1 MRSAK
6 WLGVVLSLALL
17 SACGFK
23 MDPEADGKVSVVA
36 AFYPLQFLAQRIGGD
51 RVYVVNLVKA
61 GAEPH
66 DLELAPR
73 DVGLISEA
81 DIVIYLRGFQ
91 PAVDEA
97 IIGEARRTS
106 LDVAAIQP
114 LLNGGDPHIW
124 LDPARFAAIGDR
136 VAERLATVDPANA
149 GEYRQRAAGLRHDL
163 DALDSE
169 YENGLKDC
177 KRREIVTSHE
187 AFGYLADRYKLSQV
201 AINGLNPDTE
211 PSAKRLAQ
219 VSDLARARGVTT
231 IFFESLVSPK
241 IADTLAREVGA
252 RTAVLDPIEGI
263 HDQSKADYLS
273 VMRVNLAQLRVAL
286 DCE

>member
-6 WLGVVLSLALL
+6 WLGVALSLALL

-23 MDPEADGKVSVVA
+23 MDPAAAGKVSVVA

-51 RVYVVNLVKA
+51 RVYVVNLVKP

-81 DIVIYLRGFQ
+81 DIVVYLRGFQ

-97 IIGEARRTS
+97 IIGEAKRTS
-106 LDVAAIQP
+106 LDVGAIEP

-124 LDPARFAAIGDR
+124 LDPVRFATIGDR
-136 VAERLATVDPANA
+136 LAERLATVDPANA
-149 GEYRQRAAGLRHDL
+149 AGYQRRAADLRRDL
-163 DALDSE
+163 SALNSE
-169 YENGLKDC
+169 YEDGLKHC
-177 KRREIVTSHE
+177 QRHEIVTSHE
-187 AFGYLADRYKLSQV
+187 AFGYLADRYKLAQIS
-201 AINGLNPDTE
+201 INGLNPDTE
-211 PSAKRLAQ
+211 PSAKRLAE
-219 VSDLARARGVTT
+219 VADLAHAHGVTT

-252 RTAVLDPIEGI
+252 RTAVLDPIEGVE
-263 HDQSKADYLS
+263 DQTRHDYLS
-273 VMRVNLAQLRVAL
+273 VMRVNLAQLRAAL
-286 DCE
+286 DCR

>member
-23 MDPEADGKVSVVA
+23 MDPAAAGKVSVVA

-81 DIVIYLRGFQ
+81 DVVVYLRGFQ

-97 IIGEARRTS
+97 IIGEAKRTS
-106 LDVAAIQP
+106 LDVGAIEP
-114 LLNGGDPHIW
+114 LLTGGDPPTW
-124 LDPARFAAIGDR
+124 LDPVRFATIGDR
-136 VAERLATVDPANA
+136 LAERLATVDPANA
-149 GEYRQRAAGLRHDL
+149 ADYQRRAADLRRDL
-163 DALDSE
+163 
-169 YENGLKDC
+169 
-177 KRREIVTSHE
+177 
-187 AFGYLADRYKLSQV
+187 
-201 AINGLNPDTE
+201 
-211 PSAKRLAQ
+211 
-219 VSDLARARGVTT
+219 
-231 IFFESLVSPK
+231 
-241 IADTLAREVGA
+241 
-252 RTAVLDPIEGI
+252 
-263 HDQSKADYLS
+263 
-273 VMRVNLAQLRVAL
+273 
-286 DCE
+286 